1 MLEDRDYMRE
11 RRDPEGE
18 FDPSGTKC
26 LLALILI
33 NAVIWL
39 IGTPAVLE
47 DLILP
52 GGMLALEEP
61 WRFLTAAFSHAGFTH
76 LFFNLFGLY
85 MFGSISAR
93 ILGGKKFCWLYLVS
107 ALAGNLL
114 WYLFNFGN
122 QGAAVLGASGAVVG
136 VIMATA
142 MIMPDIQVLML
153 FFPIPIKLK
162 TMAIV
167 YVILEILMA
176 GSGSANSIAY
186 LAHIG
191 GFIGGW
197 LFMEFFGRK
206 YVSWHPLDSL
216 FGSRKQG
223 NEPPPGWTSTSYKA
237 YTKSSVSKSDV
248 DRVLDKL
255 SRTGVNS
262 LTEEEMDILR
272 KAREQMKSGQSSR
285 Q

>member
-1 MLEDRDYMRE
+1 MLEEREYMRE
-11 RRDPEGE
+11 RRGPEMNP
-18 FDPSGTKC
+18 DKSGMKC
-26 LLALILI
+26 LLGLILI

-39 IGTPAVLE
+39 IGPALLE

-52 GGMLALEEP
+52 GGEFALKEP

-93 ILGGKKFCWLYLVS
+93 ILGGKKFCSLYLT
-107 ALAGNLL
+107 AGILGNVF
-114 WYLFNFGN
+114 WYLFNIGN
-122 QGAAVLGASGAVVG
+122 PGAAVLGASGAVVG

-142 MIMPDIQVLML
+142 MMMPDIQVFML
-153 FFPIPIKLK
+153 FFPVPIKLK

-167 YVILEILMA
+167 YAILEILMA
-176 GSGSANSIAY
+176 GSGGTGGIAY
-186 LAHIG
+186 LAHVG
-191 GFIGGW
+191 GLIGGW
-197 LFMEFFGRK
+197 LFMEFFARQ
-206 YVSWHPLDSL
+206 YISWHPLGAIT
-216 FGSRKQG
+216 GSRTAET
-223 NEPPPGWTSTSYKA
+223 EPPPGWTSSSYGA
-237 YTKSSVSKSDV
+237 YTGGAVSKKDV

-262 LTEEEMDILR
+262 LTEEEMEILR